1 MTTYHLK
8 LTLKMSLAVQNSL
21 CLQLSPSSSSYSFA
35 SSTSS
40 SNLNHRHYGITHLQ
54 FPNIALYRSTRT
66 PLQPTTTAIVRNAST
81 VAGGGNGG
89 SSRWSLSGQT
99 ALVTGGTRGIGRAI
113 VEELVGLGARVH
125 TCCRNG
131 SELRQ
136 CLEEWDE
143 SRVSGSLCDV
153 SVGENRVELIRA
165 VSSVFDGKLNILVN
179 NVGTNIRKP
188 MEEFTLAEVSTL
200 MSTNFESAFHLS
212 QLSYPLLK
220 ASGQGSVVFTSSV
233 TGFQSLK
240 SMSVHGATK
249 GAINQL
255 TKSLACEWA
264 KDNIRS
270 NAVAPWYIKTSM
282 VEQCSRLIAWL
293 TRSTEMAKSEGKKQ
307 STKKMEGKKKAPP
320 LSKGKSAAE
329 SAVVRK
335 RAAEKK
341 KEKGVP
347 TPTRSSSRIKGSSN
361 PKTPATATPSKRKQD
376 HRPEDSDS
384 DFQNAVPVRRQKR
397 TPREEA
403 PISPDAPPIKAPS
416 AVEKKDKIVQ
426 FRCKTGPIM
435 DLNGKIVHHPRRN
448 TIRRGLIDANFHG
461 LLDIQVE
468 LINKEL
474 TQLLITS
481 YEPDA
486 RRFVFP
492 NGEVL
497 TVQASD
503 VGRVY
508 GLVSTGER
516 ITVQSCPAV
525 ERRKLEAS
533 TGMRGNKYNIMHT
546 NIKLAVLKTMIEEC
560 VDGNAF
566 CRMYILHSLGTL
578 LVPGNSWKITLNYA
592 KYLNEDLSTLGTLN
606 WGQYVVDTLLE
617 GLDGLVTKASY
628 PSGDFNFLVLHLLDM
643 VRLDGLSAPKSPT
656 CAFWDDGRVSEAVQM
671 MKNSHGVWDFKLRRR
686 EQLKGLPLSEAPW
699 LDELFETIPTQP
711 TQDFATSSVRPVPTT
726 FSGPTDGWA
735 ELVDVASADVGQ
747 LALMRQIAEAEVKYK
762 RDELRGMEAHC
773 RLWEARLTQTVCKD
787 KAPSAGQ
794 GESSRQSRPLGET
807 VVVPRPSPRTSE
819 EMTSDSTSDSEDEV
833 PNVGDI
839 GKEAVAQA
847 EKDIPENQPPRFVKA
862 KSVQT
867 PVFYDRPKT
876 GSKTIGSPYVVEER
890 VKKELTMDEHI
901 IVKYVLRDDDRVYV
915 LLVPSTNV
923 CNVCYVCYMETD
935 HVPRTE

>member
-1 MTTYHLK
+1 
-8 LTLKMSLAVQNSL
+8 
-21 CLQLSPSSSSYSFA
+21 
-35 SSTSS
+35 
-40 SNLNHRHYGITHLQ
+40 
-54 FPNIALYRSTRT
+54 
-66 PLQPTTTAIVRNAST
+66 
-81 VAGGGNGG
+81 
-89 SSRWSLSGQT
+89 
-99 ALVTGGTRGIGRAI
+99 
-113 VEELVGLGARVH
+113 
-125 TCCRNG
+125 
-131 SELRQ
+131 
-136 CLEEWDE
+136 
-143 SRVSGSLCDV
+143 
-153 SVGENRVELIRA
+153 
-165 VSSVFDGKLNILVN
+165 
-179 NVGTNIRKP
+179 
-188 MEEFTLAEVSTL
+188 
-200 MSTNFESAFHLS
+200 
-212 QLSYPLLK
+212 
-220 ASGQGSVVFTSSV
+220 
-233 TGFQSLK
+233 
-240 SMSVHGATK
+240 
-249 GAINQL
+249 
-255 TKSLACEWA
+255 
-264 KDNIRS
+264 
-270 NAVAPWYIKTSM
+270 
-282 VEQCSRLIAWL
+282 
-293 TRSTEMAKSEGKKQ
+293 MAKSEGKKQ

-533 TGMRGNKYNIMHT
+533 TGMRGNKHT

-773 RLWEARLTQTVCKD
+773 RLWEARLTVIENSIKM
-787 KAPSAGQ
+787 K
-794 GESSRQSRPLGET
+794 T
-807 VVVPRPSPRTSE
+807 VVVEDNTDAL
-819 EMTSDSTSDSEDEV
+819 DSQK
-833 PNVGDI
+833 NV
-839 GKEAVAQA
+839 EA
-847 EKDIPENQPPRFVKA
+847 EKTEEKGEEECGLYAARFMEHYVGRFRNEANWHTINVMKVDRLRYLCRLVKDRWNEVQHEVVVAANKYNDTLREEARLTKSLARSQARSQARKQTRAA
-862 KSVQT
+862 K
-867 PVFYDRPKT
+867 KNA
-876 GSKTIGSPYVVEER
+876 K
-890 VKKELTMDEHI
+890 
-901 IVKYVLRDDDRVYV
+901 
-915 LLVPSTNV
+915 
-923 CNVCYVCYMETD
+923 
-935 HVPRTE
+935 

>member
-1 MTTYHLK
+1 
-8 LTLKMSLAVQNSL
+8 
-21 CLQLSPSSSSYSFA
+21 
-35 SSTSS
+35 
-40 SNLNHRHYGITHLQ
+40 
-54 FPNIALYRSTRT
+54 
-66 PLQPTTTAIVRNAST
+66 
-81 VAGGGNGG
+81 
-89 SSRWSLSGQT
+89 
-99 ALVTGGTRGIGRAI
+99 
-113 VEELVGLGARVH
+113 
-125 TCCRNG
+125 
-131 SELRQ
+131 
-136 CLEEWDE
+136 
-143 SRVSGSLCDV
+143 
-153 SVGENRVELIRA
+153 
-165 VSSVFDGKLNILVN
+165 
-179 NVGTNIRKP
+179 
-188 MEEFTLAEVSTL
+188 
-200 MSTNFESAFHLS
+200 
-212 QLSYPLLK
+212 
-220 ASGQGSVVFTSSV
+220 
-233 TGFQSLK
+233 
-240 SMSVHGATK
+240 
-249 GAINQL
+249 
-255 TKSLACEWA
+255 
-264 KDNIRS
+264 
-270 NAVAPWYIKTSM
+270 
-282 VEQCSRLIAWL
+282 
-293 TRSTEMAKSEGKKQ
+293 MAKSEGKKQ

-773 RLWEARLTQTVCKD
+773 RLWEARLTVFKD

-901 IVKYVLRDDDRVYV
+901 IVKGERICVFPEKGNKLVRMEACTLAYNQWISTSVVDSIAYYLNREVIQGSGRLTRMCFPVSVGVAAREEVQGNVEFSLATSNVLKLMTDCTNEQFAPYLKDISWAKMEYPDTSSCGLYAARFMEHYVGRFRNEANWHTINVMKVDRLRYLCRLVKDRWNEVQHEVVVAANKYNDT
-915 LLVPSTNV
+915 LREEARLTKSLARSQARSQARKQTRAAKKNAK
-923 CNVCYVCYMETD
+923 
-935 HVPRTE
+935 